1 MNMKTLLEQREEV
14 TEDIKSMKKGSYEQM
29 WLITMYSLSS
39 YFKSLFAFGS
49 RSNVTKDNLNVIKEM
64 FSILKTEREMLNF
77 ILRNLDKF
85 EINATQDVLQML
97 DELNDKTVEYYYS
110 VIDDIEDAV
119 DMKEERRGV
128 RPIKNFPTLTQGNG
142 YTNEVRA
149 LALNK
154 RAIKEFL
161 GYEEAFWT
169 FIADKDK
176 TEVRVPYEGAKGMA
190 YAIPLHD
197 RETNNVVDVKM
208 YIPEI
213 ADLGSALLAIQMYEK
228 AYGIWKCLGKE
239 YIPIEFAFERQ
250 EEFEKTYL
258 PKLDENMLLQKKK
271 IS

>member
-1 MNMKTLLEQREEV
+1 MKTILEQREEI
-14 TEDIKSMKKGSYEQM
+14 TSDINSMKKGSYEQM
-29 WLITMYSLSS
+29 WLITMYGLGS

-49 RSNVTKDNLNVIKEM
+49 RSNVTRDNLNVIKEM

-85 EINATQDVLQML
+85 EISATQEVVQML
-97 DELNDKTVEYYYS
+97 DDLNDKTVEYYYS
-110 VIDDIEDAV
+110 VIDEIEDAV
-119 DMKEERRGV
+119 DMKEERRGM
-128 RPIKNFPTLTQGNG
+128 RPIKNFPTLIQGNG

-154 RAIKEFL
+154 KAIREFL
-161 GYEEAFWT
+161 GYEEEFWE
-169 FIADKDK
+169 FIAGKDK
-176 TEVRVPYEGAKGMA
+176 TEVRVPYEGAKNMA

-197 RETNNVVDVKM
+197 RETGNVVDVKM

-213 ADLGSALLAIQMYEK
+213 ADLSSALLAIQIYEK
-228 AYGIWKCLGKE
+228 AYSIWKCLGKE

-258 PKLDENMLLQKKK
+258 PNLDEVKLTKK
-271 IS
+271 